1 MRILYIDIDTFRP
14 DHMSCY
20 GYHRKT
26 SPNLDQIAAE
36 GVRFNRFYCPDSPCQ
51 PSRAALFSGQL
62 GINNGVI
69 NHGGINADRRPQG
82 HTRGF
87 RSRPAMNSLGQ
98 KIRDAGYYTVSI
110 SPFGHRHSYYEVFNG
125 FRETYDT
132 GRSGGDDAHEVFPY
146 AERWLRDRGREDQWF
161 LHINM
166 WDPHTP
172 YDAPADYG
180 NPFKDDAPPAW
191 LTDELIKRHRASYG
205 PHDAVTPFG
214 RPGGV
219 FDWPQGAATIAN
231 RKDWKDWIDGYDTGI
246 HYADH
251 FVGKIV
257 ALLKELGIYEETA
270 ILVSSDH
277 GENHGELG
285 VYGDHQTAD
294 EITHRIPMLVRWP
307 GITDG
312 QEGKAFDGFH
322 YNVDLAAT
330 LIDLLGGEAPGEWDG
345 RSFAETLRSGKDMGR
360 EFLVLSNGA
369 WSCQRG
375 VRWDD
380 WLLIR
385 TYHTGLKEFPSLML
399 FNLKD
404 DPHET
409 RNLAAKHP
417 DIVNAGLRR
426 LESFITENLIKS
438 GQPDPIF
445 QVIADG
451 GPLHTRNTVE
461 PMAKHLRKTGREKHA
476 AWLEKN
482 GGAPREDSALLL
494 A

>member
-1 MRILYIDIDTFRP
+1 MRILYLDIDTFRP

-20 GYHRKT
+20 GYHRQT
-26 SPNLDQIAAE
+26 TPNLDRIAGD

-62 GINNGVI
+62 GINTGVI

-82 HTRGF
+82 HSRGF

-132 GRSGGDDAHEVFPY
+132 GRGGIDDAHEVFPY
-146 AERWLRDRGREDQWF
+146 AERWLRNRGKEDQWF

-172 YDAPADYG
+172 YDTPAAHG
-180 NPFKDDAPPAW
+180 EPFKDSPPPAW
-191 LTDELIKRHRASYG
+191 LTDELIQRHRASYS
-205 PHDAVTPFG
+205 PHDAVTPHG
-214 RPGGV
+214 RYDGT
-219 FDWPQGAATIAN
+219 FNWTQGAPTIAN
-231 RKDWKDWIDGYDTGI
+231 QADWKKWIDGYDNGI

-251 FVGKIV
+251 YVGKMIT
-257 ALLKELGIYEETA
+257 LLKELGIYEETA

-277 GENHGELG
+277 GENHGELC

-294 EITHRIPMLVRWP
+294 EITHRIPMIVRWP

-312 QEGKAFDGFH
+312 QKGKAFDGFH

-330 LIDLLGGEAPGEWDG
+330 LVDVLGGKIPEEWDG
-345 RSFAETLRSGKDMGR
+345 RSFAETLRTGR
-360 EFLVLSNGA
+360 DAGHEFLVLSNGA

-375 VRWDD
+375 VRWGD
-380 WLLIR
+380 WLLLR
-385 TYHTGLKEFPSLML
+385 TYHTGLKEYPSLML

-409 RNLAAKHP
+409 RNLAAKRP
-417 DIVNAGLRR
+417 DVVNEGLRR

-451 GPLHTRNTVE
+451 GPLHTRDGVA
-461 PMAKHLRKTGREKHA
+461 PMAKLLRATGREKHA
-476 AWLEKN
+476 DWLEKH
-482 GGAPREDSALLL
+482 GGAPREDSGLLL
-494 A
+494 S